1 MIEISTID
9 GMAYGWRV
17 EVRDTVVMGQAK
29 SWAMAIA
36 DATITFNSLTEDGKG
51 EELEST
57 WDWQNA

>member
-9 GMAYGWRV
+9 STIYGWRV
-17 EVRDTVVMGQAK
+17 EVDGTVVLGQAK

-36 DATITFNSLTEDGKG
+36 DATVTFNSLTEDGKG